1 MQLYTLVCFQCDAH
15 SIRFVPFER
24 THKRVA
30 ASNTEVGEDGREL
43 ALCLDGSAFN
53 LSMLGFDFYID
64 VLDLIC
70 ALRFLTSKKKSLD
83 LSILVCT
90 ISRQTSVI
98 SIVDLYKRK
107 QVADFD
113 LFLSLY

>member
-1 MQLYTLVCFQCDAH
+1 MQLYILECFQCHAH

-53 LSMLGFDFYID
+53 LSMLGFDFYIN
-64 VLDLIC
+64 VLG
-70 ALRFLTSKKKSLD
+70 LD
-83 LSILVCT
+83 QCFEIPN
-90 ISRQTSVI
+90 
-98 SIVDLYKRK
+98 K
-107 QVADFD
+107 QKE
-113 LFLSLY
+113 